1 MKSSPQAGLGAAWP
15 THGAQT
21 GSRLP
26 AGRYSGCKGKVSTGQ
41 TTQIRQ
47 RQHRAAESTA
57 ERGRSEPP
65 REPATGGGLEEGG
78 RDLPLPSQLPLF
90 PARGCLGRDAGHRG
104 RRQAW
109 SHRAELLEQSLNPA
123 IPCQAAAEENQEGPS
138 VPGSWC

>member
-15 THGAQT
+15 THGAHR

-26 AGRYSGCKGKVSTGQ
+26 GERYSGCKGKVSTGQ

-57 ERGRSEPP
+57 ERGRSELP

-78 RDLPLPSQLPLF
+78 RDLPLSLSAPLVPSEGLS
-90 PARGCLGRDAGHRG
+90 GGGRWAKG
-104 RRQAW
+104 QATG
-109 SHRAELLEQSLNPA
+109 LEP
-123 IPCQAAAEENQEGPS
+123 
-138 VPGSWC
+138 PG